1 MNGEHIVPCA
11 ESLRRERRLRVN
23 RAIVTMR
30 RPLPVYPDQRPPPG
44 TATALSELPGG
55 CRETVTKGPDR
66 VYEERTHHGDLHRE
80 ASSRSL
86 PQAWPEL
93 RAHCDS
99 P

>member
-1 MNGEHIVPCA
+1 MVSTSSLGGTPASRTPASRQSRHCDCA
-11 ESLRRERRLRVN
+11 PTASG
-23 RAIVTMR
+23 
-30 RPLPVYPDQRPPPG
+30 LPRSAPPPG

-55 CRETVTKGPDR
+55 RRETVTKGPDR